1 MRTAELEVKLYTDED
16 LDNQFASIYEKG
28 AVLLADAYT
37 ERPDAKSYALHVYLA
52 DENGV
57 VDGYVSLKRIIKK
70 PLEADLESGAAY
82 ADDLPVAQTKVIW
95 KKNAARGEA
104 PAETESG
111 EPNASTEDENIS
123 ALPLDEDEVSA
134 LPLDEDEI
142 SALPLDED
150 EISALPLD
158 EDETA
163 DRPVADEDGET
174 TEALVPTPV
183 VVWPEP
189 GEATPGE
196 ISREGDEDEIALP
209 ILEDEER
216 PVADGEGT
224 EGATTPAEII
234 EWPEEAAQTPEISV
248 YVMIDWPEGESIPE
262 GAPVWM
268 TAVVTGVDADA
279 VHYQWQYA
287 IDNENW
293 IDIDGAN
300 NREYEAVMTANNA
313 GGYWRVSVSVPD
325 QEQGDEEA

>member
-1 MRTAELEVKLYTDED
+1 MKKRYTAAMLVAAMLMMNPKLPIR
-16 LDNQFASIYEKG
+16 ASHAHAEG
-28 AVLLADAYT
+28 EEEQA
-37 ERPDAKSYALHVYLA
+37 
-52 DENGV
+52 N
-57 VDGYVSLKRIIKK
+57 
-70 PLEADLESGAAY
+70 EANSSEQ
-82 ADDLPVAQTKVIW
+82 PVAQTKVIW
-95 KKNAARGEA
+95 KKNGARGEV

-111 EPNASTEDENIS
+111 EPNASTEN
-123 ALPLDEDEVSA
+123 
-134 LPLDEDEI
+134 EI

-150 EISALPLD
+150 EISTLPLEEDEISALLLD

-163 DRPVADEDGET
+163 DRPVADEGGET
-174 TEALVPTPV
+174 TDALTPTPV

-196 ISREGDEDEIALP
+196 ISREDDEDEIALP

-279 VHYQWQYA
+279 VRYQWQYA

>member
-57 VDGYVSLKRIIKK
+57 VDGYVSLKRIIQK

-82 ADDLPVAQTKVIW
+82 AGDLPVAQTKVVW

-111 EPNASTEDENIS
+111 EPNASTEDEIS
-123 ALPLDEDEVSA
+123 ALPLDEGEINT
-134 LPLDEDEI
+134 LPLEEDEI
-142 SALPLDED
+142 STLLLDEG
-150 EISALPLD
+150 
-158 EDETA
+158 ETA
-163 DRPVADEDGET
+163 DRPVVDEDGET
-174 TEALVPTPV
+174 TDALPPTPV

-189 GEATPGE
+189 GEATAGE
-196 ISREGDEDEIALP
+196 ISREDGEGEIALP

-224 EGATTPAEII
+224 EGAQTPSEII
-234 EWPEEAAQTPEISV
+234 EWPEKAAQTPEISV

-279 VHYQWQYA
+279 VRYQWQYA

>member
-1 MRTAELEVKLYTDED
+1 MRTAELEVKLYTDEN

-52 DENGV
+52 DENGM

-82 ADDLPVAQTKVIW
+82 AGDLPVAQTKVIW
-95 KKNAARGEA
+95 KKNGARGEA

-123 ALPLDEDEVSA
+123 ALPLDEEEISA
-134 LPLDEDEI
+134 LPLEEDEI
-142 SALPLDED
+142 SALPLE
-150 EISALPLD
+150 

-163 DRPVADEDGET
+163 DRPVADEGGET
-174 TEALVPTPV
+174 TDALLPTPV

-224 EGATTPAEII
+224 EGAQTPAEII
-234 EWPEEAAQTPEISV
+234 EWPEEPLNVVVLVADEQQPVYDGATVTFIAQVTNGREGETYTFQWQRSEDGENWEDIGGATQSV
-248 YVMIDWPEGESIPE
+248 YEEIITPANAGNMWR
-262 GAPVWM
+262 
-268 TAVVTGVDADA
+268 AVVS
-279 VHYQWQYA
+279 
-287 IDNENW
+287 
-293 IDIDGAN
+293 
-300 NREYEAVMTANNA
+300 
-313 GGYWRVSVSVPD
+313 RVSSE
-325 QEQGDEEA
+325 QEDEQA

>member
-1 MRTAELEVKLYTDED
+1 MRTAELEVKLYTDEN

-37 ERPDAKSYALHVYLA
+37 ERPDAKSYALHVYLT

-82 ADDLPVAQTKVIW
+82 AGDLPVAQTKVIW

-104 PAETESG
+104 PAEMESG

-123 ALPLDEDEVSA
+123 ALPLE
-134 LPLDEDEI
+134 EDEI
-142 SALPLDED
+142 SALPLE
-150 EISALPLD
+150 

-163 DRPVADEDGET
+163 DRPVADEGGET
-174 TEALVPTPV
+174 TDALVPTPV

-209 ILEDEER
+209 ILEDEKR

-224 EGATTPAEII
+224 EGAQTPAEII
-234 EWPEEAAQTPEISV
+234 EWPEEEAQTPEISV

-279 VHYQWQYA
+279 VRYQWQYA

>member
-82 ADDLPVAQTKVIW
+82 AGDLPVAQTKVIW

-111 EPNASTEDENIS
+111 EPNVST
-123 ALPLDEDEVSA
+123 
-134 LPLDEDEI
+134 EDEI

-150 EISALPLD
+150 EINTLPLEEDEISTLPLD
-158 EDETA
+158 EGETA
-163 DRPVADEDGET
+163 DRPVVDEGGET
-174 TEALVPTPV
+174 TDALPPTPV

-189 GEATPGE
+189 GEATAGE
-196 ISREGDEDEIALP
+196 ISREDGEGEIALP
-209 ILEDEER
+209 ILEGEER

-224 EGATTPAEII
+224 EGAQTPAKII
-234 EWPEEAAQTPEISV
+234 EWPEEPLNVVVLVADEQQPVYDGATVTFIAQVTNGK
-248 YVMIDWPEGESIPE
+248 EGEAYTFQWQRSEDGENWEDIG
-262 GAPVWM
+262 GATQPVYEEIITPANAGNMWR
-268 TAVVTGVDADA
+268 AVVS
-279 VHYQWQYA
+279 
-287 IDNENW
+287 
-293 IDIDGAN
+293 
-300 NREYEAVMTANNA
+300 
-313 GGYWRVSVSVPD
+313 RVSSE
-325 QEQGDEEA
+325 QEDEQA

>member
-37 ERPDAKSYALHVYLA
+37 ERPDAKSYALHVYVA

-95 KKNAARGEA
+95 KKNAARGET

-111 EPNASTEDENIS
+111 EPNASTEDE
-123 ALPLDEDEVSA
+123 VSA

-142 SALPLDED
+142 ST
-150 EISALPLD
+150 LPLD

-163 DRPVADEDGET
+163 DRPVADEGGET
-174 TEALVPTPV
+174 TDALLPTPV

-196 ISREGDEDEIALP
+196 ISREDEIALP

-234 EWPEEAAQTPEISV
+234 EWPEEAAPTPEISV

-279 VHYQWQYA
+279 VRYQWQYA